1 MSVSSC
7 FFPIVSQP
15 TPPNKKKTQF
25 VPDGRVF
32 SFFFFNITSNYVKI
46 FVYRVL
52 INTLYESSGEL
63 SYTPEEENMQ
73 QVFRKEIKYRISIIQ
88 YAQLERQLS
97 RIMKKDSFSGPDGYP
112 VRSLYFDSVYNQDL
126 HDVLNGHY
134 SKKKIRLRI
143 YSPKDTKAKLEL
155 KVKHGL
161 DQQKYSLT
169 VSRDQAQELA
179 RGNIDFLAGWN
190 TSVAQY
196 IYREMRIGIYRPAVL
211 IEYDRIAYVSA
222 INKIRVTFDTHV
234 RSSDCNFD
242 LFTNNPNFTP
252 LMPDDTGV
260 LEVKYDHFLLS
271 YIKEA
276 LACIDQLPQAN
287 SKYVLGRLRCY

>member
-1 MSVSSC
+1 
-7 FFPIVSQP
+7 
-15 TPPNKKKTQF
+15 
-25 VPDGRVF
+25 
-32 SFFFFNITSNYVKI
+32 
-46 FVYRVL
+46 
-52 INTLYESSGEL
+52 
-63 SYTPEEENMQ
+63 MQ

-88 YAQLERQLS
+88 YARLERQLS
-97 RIMKKDSFSGPDGYP
+97 KIMKKDSYSGSDGYP
-112 VRSLYFDSVYNQDL
+112 VRSLYFDSIYNQDL
-126 HDVLNGHY
+126 HDVLSGHY

-143 YSPKDTKAKLEL
+143 YSPEDTKAKLEL

-169 VSRDQAQELA
+169 VSRDQAQELSQ
-179 RGNIDFLAGWN
+179 GNIDFLADWD
-190 TSVAQY
+190 TPAAQY

-211 IEYDRIAYVSA
+211 IEYDRIAYVSN

-234 RSSDCNFD
+234 RSSECNFD
-242 LFTNNPNFTP
+242 LFAKEPNFIP

-287 SKYVLGRLRCY
+287 SKYVLGRLRYY